1 MVLFFFGWLSEMKR
15 IFFNLRVHSHNLSS
29 EISACF
35 EENVGEVMEGNE
47 PVRDSFFYMMSLTR
61 ISIAHC
67 LG

>member
-1 MVLFFFGWLSEMKR
+1 MKR
-15 IFFNLRVHSHNLSS
+15 FFFNLRVHSHNLSS
-29 EISACF
+29 EMFACF

-47 PVRDSFFYMMSLTR
+47 LVRDLFYYMMSLTR